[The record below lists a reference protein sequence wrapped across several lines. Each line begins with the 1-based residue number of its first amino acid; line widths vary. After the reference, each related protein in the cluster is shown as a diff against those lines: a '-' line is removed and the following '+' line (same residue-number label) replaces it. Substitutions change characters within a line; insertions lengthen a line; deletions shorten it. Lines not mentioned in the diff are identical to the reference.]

1 MKILNK
7 LLSDRVVGVSSG
19 GGHLKELLDAI
30 PSYNSLKQHYITF
43 RNGHTENFLKNKE
56 HSFII
61 DPHVSKFKYLINFFQ
76 SLVLYLKLRPK
87 VIVSTG
93 AGIAIPFLLL
103 GFFFGSKIIFIESGA
118 RISNPSKTG
127 QFLYRYSDLFIVQY
141 APLQKIYP
149 KSILASL

>member
-7 LLSDRVVGVSSG
+7 LLSDKVVGISSG
-19 GGHLKELLDAI
+19 GGHLKELLDAMPI
-30 PSYNSLKQHYITF
+30 YNSSRQHYVTY
-43 RNGHTENFLKNKE
+43 RNGHTENYLKDKK

-61 DPHVSKFKYLINFFQ
+61 DPHVSKFKYLINFIQ
-76 SLVLYLKLRPK
+76 SFVLYLRLRPK
-87 VIVSTG
+87 IIVSTG
-93 AGIAIPFLLL
+93 AGIAIPFLLI
-103 GFFFGSKIIFIESGA
+103 GYFFGSKNIFIESGA

-141 APLQKIYP
+141 APLQEIYP

>member
-1 MKILNK
+1 MKLLNK
-7 LLSDRVVGVSSG
+7 LLSDRVVGISSG
-19 GGHLKELLDAI
+19 GGHLKELLDAM
-30 PSYNSLKQHYITF
+30 PSNNNSRQYYITY
-43 RNGHTENFLKNKE
+43 RNGHTANYLKNKE

-61 DPHVSKFKYLINFFQ
+61 DPHVSKIKYLINFFQ

-87 VIVSTG
+87 IIVSTG
-93 AGIAIPFLLL
+93 AGLAIPFFLI
-103 GFFFGSKIIFIESGA
+103 GFFFGSKMIFIESGA